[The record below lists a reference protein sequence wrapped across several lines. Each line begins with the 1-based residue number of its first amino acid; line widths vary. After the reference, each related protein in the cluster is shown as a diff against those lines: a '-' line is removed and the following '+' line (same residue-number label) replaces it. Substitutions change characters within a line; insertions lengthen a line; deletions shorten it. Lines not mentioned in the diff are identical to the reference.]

1 MKIFLTPLAPT
12 FLAALIATGIPN
24 HVDASQLMPTN
35 GLHPA
40 VSESTIVPS
49 AGVAGAADSER
60 TYAVQGATACDL
72 ELGPSRLYDDG
83 DQTSIAL
90 NTSGLALEFHRH
102 KNNTEMWYRVGKSDG
117 ATVTWGASRYSGGNG
132 YLPSV
137 ALSKEGYVIVVHSN
151 NNFKS
156 GTDLYYRVGKINP
169 DGDQNQTI
177 AWLTDFVH
185 WDAGFHAA
193 IAINDRGVIVGV
205 HEAGRGGTGLYYRVG
220 HLRNPAGG
228 DYTVQ
233 WDSTPWGVH
242 YEDGINPSI
251 AINNHN
257 QVVEAHQVTGETLLH
272 YRRGNLTGGTINFA
286 ESRRYDNHAEQPAV
300 ALLDNGLVL
309 EVHSLGGLISRTGWL
324 SLSNSTDIEW
334 STPIKVDDDGFVA
347 YPALATNGTDA
358 IVTYRTLNDLSFSQ
372 LFVSV
377 ARICAS
383 SSTQLF

>member
-1 MKIFLTPLAPT
+1 
-12 FLAALIATGIPN
+12 
-24 HVDASQLMPTN
+24 
-35 GLHPA
+35 
-40 VSESTIVPS
+40 
-49 AGVAGAADSER
+49 
-60 TYAVQGATACDL
+60 
-72 ELGPSRLYDDG
+72 
-83 DQTSIAL
+83 
-90 NTSGLALEFHRH
+90 
-102 KNNTEMWYRVGKSDG
+102 
-117 ATVTWGASRYSGGNG
+117 
-132 YLPSV
+132 LPSV

-169 DGDQNQTI
+169 DGDQNQSI